1 MKATPERL
9 EKAALAYLGRYVA
22 PAAHLNRVLLAKVER
37 SAWFHG
43 TDREAGAAAVE
54 TIVRRLVERGLV
66 DDALY
71 AEARTRSL
79 RRRGA
84 SGRAIRGRLAV
95 KGVAPAL
102 VKRALDRLDRDLGDP
117 ELAAALAYARRRRI
131 GPYRTPAERAVSRGR
146 DLAALGRQGFDYDTA
161 RRVVDA
167 DDVEALEQAATVLP
181 E

>member
-9 EKAALAYLGRYVA
+9 EKAALAYQGRYAA
-22 PAAHLNRVLLAKVER
+22 PAAHLSRMLLAKVER

-54 TIVRRLVERGLV
+54 TIVQRLVERGLV

-84 SGRAIRGRLAV
+84 SGRAIRGRLAA

-102 VKRALDRLDRDLGDP
+102 VERALDRLDRDLGAP

-131 GPYRTPAERAVSRGR
+131 GPYRTPAARGAARNR

-161 RRVVDA
+161 RRVIDA
-167 DDVEALEQAATVLP
+167 DDLDDLERAAAELP
-181 E
+181 A